1 MPPSKASA
9 SSDFV
14 LICGQD
20 DHATRQRSKQV
31 YEQWISD
38 CPDHEQEIVDGS
50 AATVSEAS
58 QALSR
63 CLEALQTLSFFGAG
77 KLIWFRHCTFLGEEK
92 MAASKAVT
100 EGLAAVVQEVQQ
112 VGEGSFR
119 LLISAGKVD
128 KRKSFY
134 KQFQKLGKVEV
145 HDGWDPSKSDWVIE
159 AEQRVRDTFAQ
170 AQIQADAEAIS
181 LLVELVGP
189 HPRQLEQE
197 SEKVVL
203 FASASGLASSEDV
216 RQVVSRNKQAKAFAL
231 GDALGNRDLETAMRC
246 LDEELW
252 EMRLDRQRSAIGL
265 LYGLISKVRTLI
277 LVKEM
282 QARGWLRSER
292 QFFRFKQQLE
302 QIPAGEMPEDPRF
315 NPMRINPYVLFRAL
329 PQSDSYQMEE
339 LVSAMHQLFRANQLL
354 VSSPM
359 SDDQILQQTLVS
371 IMARPTPKKTSK
383 TS

>member
-1 MPPSKASA
+1 M
-9 SSDFV
+9 
-14 LICGQD
+14 
-20 DHATRQRSKQV
+20 
-31 YEQWISD
+31 
-38 CPDHEQEIVDGS
+38 
-50 AATVSEAS
+50 
-58 QALSR
+58 
-63 CLEALQTLSFFGAG
+63 
-77 KLIWFRHCTFLGEEK
+77 
-92 MAASKAVT
+92 
-100 EGLAAVVQEVQQ
+100 
-112 VGEGSFR
+112 
-119 LLISAGKVD
+119 
-128 KRKSFY
+128 
-134 KQFQKLGKVEV
+134 
-145 HDGWDPSKSDWVIE
+145 
-159 AEQRVRDTFAQ
+159 
-170 AQIQADAEAIS
+170 
-181 LLVELVGP
+181 GP

-203 FASASGLASSEDV
+203 FASASGQATSEDI

-252 EMRLDRQRSAIGL
+252 EIRLDRQRSAIGL

-329 PQSDSYQMEE
+329 PQSNSYQMEE

-359 SDDQILQQTLVS
+359 SDDQILQQALVS

>member
-1 MPPSKASA
+1 MPPDSGPS
-9 SSDFV
+9 
-14 LICGQD
+14 
-20 DHATRQRSKQV
+20 R
-31 YEQWISD
+31 YERWISD

-50 AATVSEAS
+50 AATAEAS

-100 EGLAAVVQEVQQ
+100 EGLAAVVQEVQ

-159 AEQRVRDTFAQ
+159 AEQRVRDSFAQ

-189 HPRQLEQE
+189 HPKQLEQE
-197 SEKVVL
+197 SEKVML
-203 FASASGLASSEDV
+203 FASASGQATSEDI
-216 RQVVSRNKQAKAFAL
+216 RQVVSRT
-231 GDALGNRDLETAMRC
+231 NRPRHLR
-246 LDEELW
+246 W
-252 EMRLDRQRSAIGL
+252 EMPWEIEIWRQPCAVWM
-265 LYGLISKVRTLI
+265 K
-277 LVKEM
+277 
-282 QARGWLRSER
+282 
-292 QFFRFKQQLE
+292 
-302 QIPAGEMPEDPRF
+302 
-315 NPMRINPYVLFRAL
+315 
-329 PQSDSYQMEE
+329 
-339 LVSAMHQLFRANQLL
+339 
-354 VSSPM
+354 SSGKY
-359 SDDQILQQTLVS
+359 D
-371 IMARPTPKKTSK
+371 
-383 TS
+383 

>member
-1 MPPSKASA
+1 
-9 SSDFV
+9 
-14 LICGQD
+14 
-20 DHATRQRSKQV
+20 
-31 YEQWISD
+31 
-38 CPDHEQEIVDGS
+38 
-50 AATVSEAS
+50 
-58 QALSR
+58 
-63 CLEALQTLSFFGAG
+63 
-77 KLIWFRHCTFLGEEK
+77 
-92 MAASKAVT
+92 
-100 EGLAAVVQEVQQ
+100 
-112 VGEGSFR
+112 
-119 LLISAGKVD
+119 
-128 KRKSFY
+128 
-134 KQFQKLGKVEV
+134 
-145 HDGWDPSKSDWVIE
+145 
-159 AEQRVRDTFAQ
+159 
-170 AQIQADAEAIS
+170 
-181 LLVELVGP
+181 
-189 HPRQLEQE
+189 
-197 SEKVVL
+197 
-203 FASASGLASSEDV
+203 
-216 RQVVSRNKQAKAFAL
+216 
-231 GDALGNRDLETAMRC
+231 MRC

-329 PQSDSYQMEE
+329 PQSNSYQMEE

-359 SDDQILQQTLVS
+359 SDDQILQQALVS

>member
-1 MPPSKASA
+1 M
-9 SSDFV
+9 
-14 LICGQD
+14 
-20 DHATRQRSKQV
+20 
-31 YEQWISD
+31 
-38 CPDHEQEIVDGS
+38 
-50 AATVSEAS
+50 
-58 QALSR
+58 
-63 CLEALQTLSFFGAG
+63 
-77 KLIWFRHCTFLGEEK
+77 
-92 MAASKAVT
+92 
-100 EGLAAVVQEVQQ
+100 
-112 VGEGSFR
+112 
-119 LLISAGKVD
+119 
-128 KRKSFY
+128 
-134 KQFQKLGKVEV
+134 
-145 HDGWDPSKSDWVIE
+145 
-159 AEQRVRDTFAQ
+159 
-170 AQIQADAEAIS
+170 
-181 LLVELVGP
+181 
-189 HPRQLEQE
+189 
-197 SEKVVL
+197 VL
-203 FASASGLASSEDV
+203 FASASGQATSEDI

-252 EMRLDRQRSAIGL
+252 EIRLDRQRSAIGL

-359 SDDQILQQTLVS
+359 SDDQILQQALVS

>member
-1 MPPSKASA
+1 MSHILEDIKNSSSPSDELWMSPSKASA

-31 YEQWISD
+31 YERWISD

-159 AEQRVRDTFAQ
+159 AEQRVGTLLLKPRSRQTLKPSPCWSNWWGL
-170 AQIQADAEAIS
+170 IPGS
-181 LLVELVGP
+181 LNRNLKRWCSL
-189 HPRQLEQE
+189 PRPRGRPLLKIFGKWFLGTNRPRHLRWEMPWE
-197 SEKVVL
+197 IEIW
-203 FASASGLASSEDV
+203 
-216 RQVVSRNKQAKAFAL
+216 RQPCAVWMR
-231 GDALGNRDLETAMRC
+231 ALGNTTGSAAKRHRFVVWSDLQGAH
-246 LDEELW
+246 LDFGQG
-252 EMRLDRQRSAIGL
+252 DAGQGVAAIGKAIFSFQTAT
-265 LYGLISKVRTLI
+265 G
-277 LVKEM
+277 
-282 QARGWLRSER
+282 
-292 QFFRFKQQLE
+292 
-302 QIPAGEMPEDPRF
+302 
-315 NPMRINPYVLFRAL
+315 
-329 PQSDSYQMEE
+329 
-339 LVSAMHQLFRANQLL
+339 AN
-354 VSSPM
+354 
-359 SDDQILQQTLVS
+359 
-371 IMARPTPKKTSK
+371 TSR
-383 TS
+383 